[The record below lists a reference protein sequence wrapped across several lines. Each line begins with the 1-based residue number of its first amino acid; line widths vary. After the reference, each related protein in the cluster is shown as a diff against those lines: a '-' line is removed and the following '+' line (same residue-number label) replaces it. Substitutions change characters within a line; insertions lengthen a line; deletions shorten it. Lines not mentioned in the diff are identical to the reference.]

1 MSVIKQQQQHDDV
14 DRKIYRDVTN
24 QLMTT
29 SLPRFEN
36 LEDKTKYLKEETL
49 RFLKPPVCNY
59 TACRHDGVK
68 EWVKEWGKEWVKLT
82 FEIPK
87 CSSWLGLHQFS
98 AEEQINTHRI
108 IPSWSIW
115 RDSRFEQS
123 DVTFWRHERWKQLWR
138 WTTNNNSEVCG
149 GGMVSVTCDFLCD
162 VTFHM

>member
-59 TACRHDGVK
+59 TCVSAWWGEGMSEGMNEEEWRMIEGMNE
-68 EWVKEWGKEWVKLT
+68 EWVKELVKGWV
-82 FEIPK
+82 
-87 CSSWLGLHQFS
+87 
-98 AEEQINTHRI
+98 N
-108 IPSWSIW
+108 
-115 RDSRFEQS
+115 
-123 DVTFWRHERWKQLWR
+123 
-138 WTTNNNSEVCG
+138 
-149 GGMVSVTCDFLCD
+149 
-162 VTFHM
+162 